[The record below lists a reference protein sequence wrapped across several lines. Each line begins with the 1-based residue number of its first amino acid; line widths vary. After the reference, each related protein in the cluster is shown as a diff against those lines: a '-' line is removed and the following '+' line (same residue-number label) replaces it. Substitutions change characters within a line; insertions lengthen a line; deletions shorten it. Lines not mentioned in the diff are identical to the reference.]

1 MKVDRPK
8 NKGNGIAIGASI
20 GVALGFAMGLRNNNT
35 SQMIALCLCMGTAL
49 GAMIDFWNR
58 KN

>member
-1 MKVDRPK
+1 MKVTPKK

-20 GVALGFAMGLRNNNT
+20 GVALGFALGLKTNNT
-35 SQMIALCLCMGTAL
+35 SQMLALCLCMGTAL